1 MQTQGEK
8 SLSTSK
14 LGLFE
19 PEVCGGRGEVLEE
32 IQVEGMRWEEVEED
46 ENHAEPEAVSPCT
59 PGHKTAGTPVQLPV
73 EVAVQRI
80 HPEKDTGS

>member
-1 MQTQGEK
+1 MQTQGDK
-8 SLSTSK
+8 SRSTRKLSP
-14 LGLFE
+14 FE

-59 PGHKTAGTPVQLPV
+59 PGHRTAGTPVQSPAG
-73 EVAVQRI
+73 VAVQRN
-80 HPEKDTGS
+80 HPG